1 VLVALVT
8 IGTGW
13 PAKLLPA
20 NPSTPYLVQLA
31 HVAGVLGVHLVLF
44 LGLDLV
50 GGVTVV
56 RRKPSLGL
64 WLWQWLRGAGM
75 MLLVAIGVSAALLAA
90 GRRGGTPAA
99 LVTAVALG
107 VLLLLLNDRLARV
120 VAAFRFEPVS
130 EPVRRAALRAGIDV
144 TQLRVVASEEEAF
157 TGGWVGLAGRTL
169 WLPLQW
175 VNGLT
180 DDELAAQLSRRAA
193 MRGVRWRGIFAA
205 LLWNTFGFAM
215 ALQAPD
221 AGADTAAGLIATSA
235 WFTLWQFAGLLLLP
249 SVSRPAILEADD
261 VAAVRVGADATYRA
275 MAKLDEW
282 QEGESSRP
290 EAIETIFH
298 PVPQLR
304 ERIQRLQAGAS
315 AEALPPSFYHA
326 TRTMLASGWA
336 FTGLLGR
343 AVHCNLGRPALWV
356 VFPSD

>member
-1 VLVALVT
+1 
-8 IGTGW
+8 
-13 PAKLLPA
+13 
-20 NPSTPYLVQLA
+20 
-31 HVAGVLGVHLVLF
+31 
-44 LGLDLV
+44 
-50 GGVTVV
+50 
-56 RRKPSLGL
+56 
-64 WLWQWLRGAGM
+64 M

-107 VLLLLLNDRLARV
+107 VLLLLWNDLLARA

-130 EPVRRAALRAGIDV
+130 EPVRKAALRAGIDV
-144 TQLRVVASEEEAF
+144 TQLRVVASDEEAF

-175 VNGLT
+175 VNGLA

-205 LLWNTFGFAM
+205 LLWNTFGLAM

-249 SVSRPAILEADD
+249 SVSRPAILEADG

-282 QEGESSRP
+282 QEGEPSRV
-290 EAIETIFH
+290 EAVETIFH

-304 ERIQRLQAGAS
+304 ERMQRLQAGAS
-315 AEALPPSFYHA
+315 AEPLPPSFYHA

-343 AVHCNLGRPALWV
+343 VVHCNLGRPALWV